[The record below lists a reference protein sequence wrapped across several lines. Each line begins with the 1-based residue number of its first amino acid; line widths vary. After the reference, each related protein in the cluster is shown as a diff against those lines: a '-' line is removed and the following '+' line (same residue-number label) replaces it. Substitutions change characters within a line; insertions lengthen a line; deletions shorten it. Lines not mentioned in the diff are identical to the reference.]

1 MAIALAVAVSAAG
14 ALAQGGEWG
23 ATVVRLKEN
32 TLRLRFR
39 GALGE
44 RTGAGFFVDTNGW
57 VLTNLS
63 IAEGARQGYAETV
76 DGKKL
81 PIKRVLGVAPKFNLL
96 LLDLGGEREDA
107 LELAEEGTTRTGLEA
122 HGIGM
127 TRVQGWLDMAGNI
140 TSVGQTTDG
149 LPLVEF
155 IGWRNLETGGGPV
168 ADKEGRVHGI
178 STWNM
183 VKRVELD
190 AAGKHYATVPTERT
204 GCLPASVMRRFVNS
218 PHAGMALNELGA
230 CYANAEVANWV
241 MYMCGEAKETL
252 IALRDEVKAA
262 GMEKRQIIEERN
274 RNLQELYRHP
284 IYWKNLD
291 GILTATRK
299 LVELNELAT
308 RTMPTGWV
316 SDDRARNALRHFNEA
331 MNTMKET
338 VKLIVE
344 TNGLGPEAFWMKFEY
359 VKAKFDRANDSLFHA
374 LESAMTAFRMYGRY
388 TTQTPW
394 LTPRE
399 AQQLAAFL
407 EKRGGRF

>member
-1 MAIALAVAVSAAG
+1 MAMAIAAAVFAG
-14 ALAQGGEWG
+14 EAGVQGGEWG
-23 ATVVRLKEN
+23 TTVARLKEN

-63 IAEGARQGYAETV
+63 IAEGARQGYAETI
-76 DGKKL
+76 GGEKL
-81 PIKRVLGVAPKFNLL
+81 PVKRVLGVAPKYNLL
-96 LLDLGGEREDA
+96 LLDLGGERGGA
-107 LELAEEGTTRTGLEA
+107 LNLAEEGTTRTGMEA

-140 TSVGQTTDG
+140 TGVGQTTDG

-155 IGWRNLETGGGPV
+155 SGWRNLETGGGPV

-190 AAGKHYATVPTERT
+190 ASGKHYATVPTERT

-218 PHAGMALNELGA
+218 PHSGMALHELGA
-230 CYANAEVANWV
+230 CHANTEVANWV
-241 MYMCGEAKETL
+241 MFMCGEAKETL

-274 RNLQELYRHP
+274 RNLRELYSHP
-284 IYWKNLD
+284 IHWKNLD
-291 GILTATRK
+291 GILAASRK
-299 LVELNELAT
+299 LVELNELAV
-308 RTMPTGWV
+308 RTMPSGWI
-316 SDDRARNALRHFNEA
+316 SDDRARNALRHFEEA
-331 MNTMKET
+331 MNAMKET

-344 TNGLGPEAFWMKFEY
+344 TDGMTPESFWMKFEY

-374 LESAMTAFRMYGRY
+374 LESAMAAYRMYGRY
-388 TTQTPW
+388 TTQSPW
-394 LTPRE
+394 LSAIE
-399 AQQLAAFL
+399 AQRLAAFL
-407 EKRGGRF
+407 EKRGGKF